1 MKDLLLRRK
10 WAFALYLFA
19 CFFPVI
25 NQLLSNYALS
35 LLIGSAT
42 SGDLSVF
49 WSNLWLSFAMMV
61 GSSLVFLASRFMRI
75 GFMRDILLD
84 LRQLVFGRIQSLS
97 YEAFYSRSRAE
108 YLSHLINDIN
118 LFEETFFHRLLN
130 LVFRGGAYIASLVI
144 LAFYSPSFALVILM
158 TSLLVFAL
166 MRTLEGKTERL
177 QEGISNANSR
187 VTTDIQNTF
196 DGLTLLKLN
205 RVEGAFL
212 DKNLL
217 AIDRLESKKRQYH
230 LFTEGQR
237 FLTRTLNTII
247 FVGILLYGLSLLEKG
262 ISATQMTF
270 MIVLANGC
278 IWPLEQ
284 VFPMLNELKGSLKI
298 FKKMTEFD
306 QSFTPMPE
314 GTEPF
319 SLKEAITLSHLSF
332 GYDDTQLLK
341 DVNLKLEHGKKYLI
355 KGASGAG
362 KSTLMKL
369 MSRTY
374 SSYTGTIDLDGVAIS
389 DIQGED
395 FNRHVAFIDQDVFLF
410 EDSLLNNIALYHPI
424 SNQRL
429 EKAIAG
435 SGLSELVAS
444 DAEGIEKTL
453 TENGKNLSGG
463 QRQRIAIARALAKH
477 VDILF
482 ADEATSSLDPQ
493 LGAQIEETL
502 LSLPCTLIAISHR
515 YYPGITERYDGVIVV
530 KNGRAHMVAT
540 EDYFAAQIQ
549 GGVA

>member
-1 MKDLLLRRK
+1 MKNLLLRRK

-42 SGDLSVF
+42 SGDLKIF
-49 WSNLWLSFAMMV
+49 WTNLWLSFAMMV
-61 GSSLVFLASRFMRI
+61 ASSLVFMASRFMRI
-75 GFMRDILLD
+75 GFMRDIILD

-97 YEAFYSRSRAE
+97 YEAFYSRSRSE

-118 LFEETFFHRLLN
+118 LFEETFFNRLLN
-130 LVFRGGAYIASLVI
+130 LVFRGGAYIASLLI
-144 LAFYSPSFALVILM
+144 LAFFSPSFALVIFL
-158 TSLLVFAL
+158 TSLAVFAL

-177 QEGISNANSR
+177 QEGISDANSK
-187 VTTDIQNTF
+187 VTTNIQNTF

-212 DKNLL
+212 DKNLH
-217 AIDRLESKKRQYH
+217 AIDSLESKKQTYH
-230 LFTEGQR
+230 VFTEGQR
-237 FLTRTLNTII
+237 FLTRTLNLVI
-247 FVGILLYGLSLLEKG
+247 FIGILLYALSLLEQG

-306 QSFTPMPE
+306 QNLTHMGQGSESFA
-314 GTEPF
+314 
-319 SLKEAITLSHLSF
+319 LKEAINLSNLSF
-332 GYDDTQLLK
+332 GYDNTLLLK
-341 DVNLKLEHGKKYLI
+341 DVNLKLEHGKKYII

-374 SSYTGTIDLDGVAIS
+374 ANYTGTIDLDGVPIS
-389 DIQGED
+389 DIQSED

-410 EDSLLNNIALYHPI
+410 EDSLLNNIALYHPL
-424 SNQRL
+424 SSQRL
-429 EKAIAG
+429 DKAIAA

-444 DAEGIEKTL
+444 EAQGVEKVL

-493 LGAQIEETL
+493 MGAQVEETL
-502 LSLPCTLIAISHR
+502 LNLPCTLIAISHR

-530 KNGRAHMVAT
+530 KNGRVQMVTT